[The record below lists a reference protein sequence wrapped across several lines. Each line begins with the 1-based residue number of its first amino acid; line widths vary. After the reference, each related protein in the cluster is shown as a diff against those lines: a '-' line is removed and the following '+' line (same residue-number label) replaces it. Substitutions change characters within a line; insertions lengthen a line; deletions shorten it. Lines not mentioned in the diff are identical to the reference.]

1 MAIVLFILIAG
12 LWAAFLLPSFFD
24 HRSQTPRSTTKD
36 FARTKQLLASVSA
49 SQPDT
54 DTYVRR
60 HVQRR
65 RTRILVGLGIT
76 AAITLVVATWTG
88 SVPWLYATIAVDV
101 VIAGYV
107 TVLLTIKRQGAMPR
121 ATVVQIPQ
129 PAYAG
134 QAYTAQPA
142 TAPEPAA
149 FEESP
154 TVRVIAG

>member
-49 SQPDT
+49 SQPDSEA
-54 DTYVRR
+54 YVRR
-60 HVQRR
+60 HTQKR
-65 RTRILVGLGIT
+65 RTRVLVGLGVT
-76 AAITLVVATWTG
+76 ALVTLVVATWTG
-88 SVPWLYATIAVDV
+88 SIAWLWATIAVDV

-107 TVLLTIKRQGAMPR
+107 TLLLTLKRQRAMPKATVTSIAPAQR
-121 ATVVQIPQ
+121 PATVVPVMSPEPQ
-129 PAYAG
+129 PVEY
-134 QAYTAQPA
+134 
-142 TAPEPAA
+142 
-149 FEESP
+149 EESQ